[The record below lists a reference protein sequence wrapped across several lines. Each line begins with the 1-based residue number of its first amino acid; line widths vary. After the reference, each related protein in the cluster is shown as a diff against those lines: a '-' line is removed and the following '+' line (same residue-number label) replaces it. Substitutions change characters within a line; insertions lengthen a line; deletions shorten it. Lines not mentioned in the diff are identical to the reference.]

1 MVVEA
6 IYGGAGSEG
15 SWMDAWVKPAVV
27 MIAGVDGGGKTTSL
41 GKLAYRLKK
50 AGAKILMAA
59 GDTFRA
65 ATSDQLEIW
74 AERTGCLHTNYSLM
88 DELKAYKKAAG
99 KIVRG
104 APDVVGITG
113 FILTKLDG
121 SARGGCVA
129 CSSFNET
136 FMSQMM

>member
-1 MVVEA
+1 MIKFGFSIWSCYGLRCVVR
-6 IYGGAGSEG
+6 
-15 SWMDAWVKPAVV
+15 KPAVV

-74 AERTGCLHTNYSLM
+74 AERTGC
-88 DELKAYKKAAG
+88 EIVVAEREKA
-99 KIVRG
+99 
-104 APDVVGITG
+104 
-113 FILTKLDG
+113 
-121 SARGGCVA
+121 
-129 CSSFNET
+129 
-136 FMSQMM
+136 